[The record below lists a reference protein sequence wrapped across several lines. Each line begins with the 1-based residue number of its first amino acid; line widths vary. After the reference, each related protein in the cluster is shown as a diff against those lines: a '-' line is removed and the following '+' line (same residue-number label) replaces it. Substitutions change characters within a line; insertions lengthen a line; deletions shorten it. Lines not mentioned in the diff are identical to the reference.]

1 MQVAVWD
8 LAVER
13 DPEEEATAVAE
24 ATTALPPPELPP
36 QLMFVHQ
43 VSLLADWS
51 RPYVQIDLMLRRL
64 LRGHVL
70 IH

>member
-1 MQVAVWD
+1 MWD

-13 DPEEEATAVAE
+13 DPEEEAAAVAE

-43 VSLLADWS
+43 V
-51 RPYVQIDLMLRRL
+51 RKRRN
-64 LRGHVL
+64 V
-70 IH
+70 